1 MVMHQDDKMKAF
13 FKRMKL
19 RRCGGI
25 VDHAVKAWLEDKK
38 GIGPELV
45 RLYSSLLIDLA
56 PIDLSTSLS
65 EQTLRDKYTSCEYRL
80 RAPWFKHEV
89 FGFQSK
95 RLDNSLEQTGFVMVN
110 VEDELGLQYFIG
122 GEEELTKW
130 ILHAKEFYWYAIMAR
145 KHHSSIER
153 VTGVVSVKNPLC
165 GCSCLCEAFM
175 KLDLLGKED
184 ISKFDFFVDDELL
197 LDEEC
202 STQRQSSSMI
212 TNSNS

>member
-19 RRCGGI
+19 RHCSGI
-25 VDHAVKAWLEDKK
+25 VDHGVKAWLEDKN
-38 GIGPELV
+38 GVGPELV
-45 RLYSSLLIDLA
+45 RMYSSLLIDLT

-65 EQTLRDKYTSCEYRL
+65 EQTLCDKHASCEYRL
-80 RAPWFKHEV
+80 RAPWFKHTV

-95 RLDNSLEQTGFVMVN
+95 MLDNSLEQIGFVMVN
-110 VEDELGLQYFIG
+110 VENEPGLQYFIG
-122 GEEELTKW
+122 GEEEMTKW
-130 ILHAKEFYWYAIMAR
+130 ILHAKEFYWDAVMAR

-165 GCSCLCEAFM
+165 GCSSLCEASM

-184 ISKFDFFVDDELL
+184 TMKFDFFVDDESL
-197 LDEEC
+197 LDEDPTLEC
-202 STQRQSSSMI
+202 SRGLKLC
-212 TNSNS
+212 